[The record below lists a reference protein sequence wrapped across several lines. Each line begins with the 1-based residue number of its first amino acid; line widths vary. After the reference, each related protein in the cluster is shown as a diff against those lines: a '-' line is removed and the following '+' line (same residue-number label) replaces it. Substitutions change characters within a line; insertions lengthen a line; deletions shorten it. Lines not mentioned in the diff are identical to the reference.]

1 MAAIEGLCQEVK
13 EKQPTLV
20 QMVEALKQASD
31 ETVGL
36 LIKHF
41 IMRDARQKDGEVK
54 KVKLQMAVAPHSPK
68 WGPHTNEEL
77 WQQLHQALLEIGGEG
92 AGGQRADEAA
102 REEGAEATQQGLT
115 AVD

>member
-77 WQQLHQALLEIGGEG
+77 WQQLHQALLEIGGEVQVG
-92 AGGQRADEAA
+92 SAPTKQLEKKVQKLLNRGSR
-102 REEGAEATQQGLT
+102 R
-115 AVD
+115 